1 MTSLERPGD
10 SRPPRM
16 TILDTTRLGRL
27 FPELAIRP
35 PAELLTEEAKRAAAS
50 RMGVPSCI
58 GAPPDFAIPNTSF
71 VGIPAKLDDTAD
83 EAVTLDGFGGLEVLV
98 GVEGLTEEHIQEV
111 KRRIVPKVEVNREVL
126 LPHGGDSDWSAP
138 GLQALVNSID
148 GQRELASLVR
158 MYGLDILARKAF
170 GTVTVLSRT
179 LDRLAAAEK
188 QLTSSKMATSLQLLD
203 VQNELREGR
212 AVLAE
217 YYSKLFDHILE
228 RARAEIAEHKRD
240 FKRVAQ
246 AHERLR
252 VSRSTNFIAK
262 LMIFATT
269 IERWR
274 TAFRR
279 VTSMWRR

>member
-1 MTSLERPGD
+1 
-10 SRPPRM
+10 
-16 TILDTTRLGRL
+16 
-27 FPELAIRP
+27 
-35 PAELLTEEAKRAAAS
+35 
-50 RMGVPSCI
+50 
-58 GAPPDFAIPNTSF
+58 
-71 VGIPAKLDDTAD
+71 
-83 EAVTLDGFGGLEVLV
+83 
-98 GVEGLTEEHIQEV
+98 
-111 KRRIVPKVEVNREVL
+111 
-126 LPHGGDSDWSAP
+126 
-138 GLQALVNSID
+138 
-148 GQRELASLVR
+148 
-158 MYGLDILARKAF
+158 MYGLDNLARKTF
-170 GTVTVLSRT
+170 GTVTLLSRT